1 LSEAITDTSPL
12 VYLHRAGG
20 LKWLAS
26 LFTELRVPPA
36 VLAELEEG
44 RRLGFDVPD
53 PDALPGFQVVEPGQV
68 PSSWLALDLG
78 PGELAAM
85 ACALANPSRIL
96 LLDDQLA
103 RRTAEAAGF
112 QVWGTLRVVLEAK
125 ANGSVAAVSP
135 VVDQLKARGMWISDG
150 VRKRIL
156 DLAGE

>member
-1 LSEAITDTSPL
+1 
-12 VYLHRAGG
+12 
-20 LKWLAS
+20 
-26 LFTELRVPPA
+26 
-36 VLAELEEG
+36 
-44 RRLGFDVPD
+44 
-53 PDALPGFQVVEPGQV
+53 
-68 PSSWLALDLG
+68 
-78 PGELAAM
+78 M
-85 ACALANPSRIL
+85 ACALANPSGIL

-125 ANGSVAAVSP
+125 ENGLVAAVSP